1 MLQLVYISE
10 AKEDISL
17 QEVNEIVTEA
27 TEFNEQ
33 KNITG
38 CLVFHG
44 GHFLQILEGAE
55 NEVKSLFDK
64 IMEDQR
70 HSSVQLLRQ
79 EITEKQ
85 HFASWNMAFHG
96 FDDREIKKMSQKMFK
111 EDLTSFSQFVS
122 KPTFTSEIFW
132 TYVKILLEESE
143 D

>member
-17 QEVNEIVTEA
+17 QEVNEIVAKA
-27 TEFNEQ
+27 TAFNQQ
-33 KNITG
+33 KHITG

-44 GHFLQILEGAE
+44 GHFLQILEGPE
-55 NEVKSLFDK
+55 NEVKQLFDK
-64 IMEDQR
+64 IIVDQR

-143 D
+143 G